1 MFFSTTETFAFCMYF
16 LSICWVLVPVVVSK
30 RKRNCAEE
38 ENLKE
43 KVGEGYPNG
52 HREAL
57 SVTGR
62 KGMAF
67 SDTWQNLQPRTSAR
81 SPFDMARIQSSGQA
95 LSWTTT
101 AIETAIGGAGFR
113 DSRV

>member
-16 LSICWVLVPVVVSK
+16 LSIRCVPVPVEASK
-30 RKRNCAEE
+30 RKRSCAEV

-57 SVTGR
+57 LVTVGN
-62 KGMAF
+62 GMAF
-67 SDTWQNLQPRTSAR
+67 SGAWQNLQPSASTR
-81 SPFDMARIQSSGQA
+81 SPFAMARIQSTDQA
-95 LSWTTT
+95 LS
-101 AIETAIGGAGFR
+101 
-113 DSRV
+113 